1 MKTLIKILILLVL
14 GILVFSC
21 GRSSDRDAK
30 MKESSKQDSIAAP
43 DAQYDVI
50 DSEKKSTKTENN
62 EETTDD
68 KGMSSSAAVENT
80 KDTAHKFIRTANIKF
95 RVKNVIHATYQIEDI
110 VNKFDGFVT
119 STNLTSTVDN
129 KTTTPVSVD
138 SSLETTYYTVEN
150 SMVLRVPN
158 TKLDTTLK
166 SIAKLVD
173 FMDYRNIKA
182 EDVAIKILENK
193 LAQKRIAKYN
203 TRVDAASQ
211 TKSKDAT
218 EAVNTQ
224 DKLLAKEEA
233 SDKALI
239 SNLTLLDQIKYSTV
253 TLLIYQRQSIRWELI
268 PNDKNTSAY
277 EPGFG
282 TKFLESLKVGWNI
295 VVAFIVF
302 IAKLWSLILFG
313 IIAYVIYKWLSKKY
327 WGKNKE
333 KS

>member
-1 MKTLIKILILLVL
+1 MKTLIKILILPVL
-14 GILVFSC
+14 GILFFSC

-30 MKESSKQDSIAAP
+30 MKESSKQDSVAP
-43 DAQYDVI
+43 GIQYEVY
-50 DSEKKSTKTENN
+50 DSEKKSTDTDDEGTK
-62 EETTDD
+62 DD
-68 KGMSSSAAVENT
+68 KGVSSSAAVENV
-80 KDTAHKFIRTANIKF
+80 KDTVHKFIRTADIKF
-95 RVKNVIHATYQIEDI
+95 RVRNVIHATYQIEDI
-110 VNKFDGFVT
+110 VNTFSGFVT
-119 STNLTSTVDN
+119 STKLTSTVDK

-138 SSLETTYYTVEN
+138 SSLETTYYSVEN

-193 LAQKRIAKYN
+193 LAQKRIAKYSI
-203 TRVDAASQ
+203 RVDAASQ
-211 TKSKDAT
+211 NKSKDAT

-233 SDKALI
+233 ADKALI
-239 SNLTLLDQIKYSTV
+239 SNLTLLDQIRYSTV
-253 TLLIYQRQSIRWELI
+253 TLLIYQRQSIRRELI

-282 TKFLESLKVGWNI
+282 TKFLESLKTGWNMI
-295 VVAFIVF
+295 VAFIVF
-302 IAKLWSLILFG
+302 IVKLWALILFVVV
-313 IIAYVIYKWLSKKY
+313 AYIIYKWILKKY
-327 WGKNKE
+327 WKKDKE